1 MDKYRSL
8 FNLDGKVA
16 LVVGGGGDI
25 GKAISEGLASFGA
38 TVVVCGRTLGKAQA
52 VADGIV
58 VAGGKASSAKL
69 DVLDVKGVGCCVDDI
84 VAQHGHVDI
93 LVNCVGTQIEAP
105 AEEYKE
111 EDWDRIF
118 AVNLK
123 SAFFLSQSVAK
134 HQISG
139 GGGKHIHVTSV
150 RSALGIR
157 RGFIGYCASKGG
169 MNMMVKQL
177 ASEWAKYNICVNG
190 IAPTF
195 TRTEL
200 VRPYLDDPQFYNPL
214 IARIP
219 MGRIAETLDLAGL
232 AIYLAASASDFTTG
246 QIVYVDGG
254 VTACQ

>member
-16 LVVGGGGDI
+16 LVAGGGGDI

-38 TVVVCGRTLGKAQA
+38 TVVVCGRTLDKAQA
-52 VADGIV
+52 VADSIV
-58 VAGGKASSAKL
+58 EVGGKASSAKL
-69 DVLDVKGVGCCVDDI
+69 DVLDIKGVGYCVDQ
-84 VAQHGHVDI
+84 VAAQHGHVDI

-214 IARIP
+214 VARIP

-232 AIYLAASASDFTTG
+232 AIYLAAPAANFTTG

>member
-1 MDKYRSL
+1 MEKYLSL

-16 LVVGGGGDI
+16 MVAGGSGDI

-38 TVVVCGRTLGKAQA
+38 TVVVCGRTLDKAKA
-52 VADGIV
+52 VADDIIA
-58 VAGGKASSAKL
+58 AGGKASSAKL
-69 DVLDVKGVGCCVDDI
+69 DVLDVKGVVSSVDQI
-84 VAQHGHVDI
+84 AAQHGHIDI

-111 EDWDRIF
+111 DDWDRIF

-139 GGGKHIHVTSV
+139 GGGKHIHITSV

-157 RGFIGYCASKGG
+157 RGFIGYCSSKGG

-214 IARIP
+214 VARIP
-219 MGRIAETLDLAGL
+219 MGRVAETLDLAGL
-232 AIYLAASASDFTTG
+232 AIYLAAPASDFTTG